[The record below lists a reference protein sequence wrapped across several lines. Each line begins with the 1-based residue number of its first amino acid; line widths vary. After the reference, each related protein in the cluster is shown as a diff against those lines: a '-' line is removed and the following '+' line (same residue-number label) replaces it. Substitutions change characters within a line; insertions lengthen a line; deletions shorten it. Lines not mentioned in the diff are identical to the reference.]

1 MPTLQLSPGVEMHYT
16 VDDYT
21 DPWRTPETILM
32 LHGNAEAGAAW
43 YRWVPQLARDFRVVR
58 PDMRGFGASTPMQ
71 RDFAWTF
78 DQLIADYVQL
88 MGTLGIERFH
98 LVGAKLGGTVAR
110 AFAAR
115 EPDRVL
121 TLTVIGTPRPDR
133 PGGDKLPALL
143 KEIEQGGVAAWAG
156 KNMAGRLG
164 SDFPAEGLAW
174 WTKFMART
182 QLSTQLGFQRDI
194 AYADIS
200 ADIPKIRCPTLVITT
215 EESGL
220 ATIEENR
227 RWQSR
232 IPDSELLVMPG
243 NSYHV
248 AASDPER
255 CAQAMLDFIDRRH
268 AGTRETAS

>member
-71 RDFAWTF
+71 RDYAWTF

-143 KEIEQGGVAAWAG
+143 EEIEQGGVAAWAG

-268 AGTRETAS
+268 AGTRGAAS

>member
-1 MPTLQLSPGVEMHYT
+1 
-16 VDDYT
+16 
-21 DPWRTPETILM
+21 
-32 LHGNAEAGAAW
+32 
-43 YRWVPQLARDFRVVR
+43 
-58 PDMRGFGASTPMQ
+58 
-71 RDFAWTF
+71 
-78 DQLIADYVQL
+78 
-88 MGTLGIERFH
+88 
-98 LVGAKLGGTVAR
+98 
-110 AFAAR
+110 
-115 EPDRVL
+115 
-121 TLTVIGTPRPDR
+121 
-133 PGGDKLPALL
+133 
-143 KEIEQGGVAAWAG
+143 
-156 KNMAGRLG
+156 MAGRLG

-268 AGTRETAS
+268 AGTREAAS

>member
-1 MPTLQLSPGVEMHYT
+1 MHYT

-32 LHGNAEAGAAW
+32 LHGNAESGAAW
-43 YRWVPQLARDFRVVR
+43 YRWVPQLARRFWVVR

-71 RDFAWTF
+71 RDFDWTI
-78 DQLIADYVQL
+78 DGLIADYIQL
-88 MGTLGIERFH
+88 MDTLGIERVH
-98 LVGAKLGGTVAR
+98 LVGAKLGGTIAR
-110 AFAAR
+110 SFAAR
-115 EPDRVL
+115 KPDRVL

-133 PGGDKLPALL
+133 PGADKLPALL
-143 KEIEQGGVAAWAG
+143 EHIERDGVAGWAG
-156 KNMAGRLG
+156 RNMAGRLG
-164 SDFPAEGLAW
+164 ADFPAEGLEW
-174 WTKFMART
+174 WTQFMART
-182 QLSTQLGFQRDI
+182 ALSTELGFQRDI

-200 ADIPKIRCPTLVITT
+200 GDIPNIACPTLVITT

-227 RWQSR
+227 RWQSL
-232 IPDSELLVMPG
+232 IADSELLVMPG

-268 AGTRETAS
+268 TVETGTAPLARKSP